1 MYKNITFSCFTTF
14 KNNLPYNCNS
24 IFKNNDEGTMRK
36 IFYSILFLF
45 FLPTFLLSQ
54 NLSITGVIKDSE
66 TEEPLPGATVIV
78 AGSSQGTISDFDG
91 NFTISAPV
99 GASLSFSSLG
109 YQPQLVLVDQDTV
122 LNINLSPNN
131 ELDEI
136 VVVGY
141 GSQKRSNIVGSV
153 ATVNV
158 DKATQNPTTNVSE
171 LLRGRAA
178 GVQVNLGDA
187 RPGGNSNIVIRGNV
201 SVAGGNN
208 PLIIVDGLPFDN
220 LNDIAPEDIQSIEI
234 LKDAVSTSIY
244 GARASNGVILITT
257 KKAKAGYSSFN
268 YSGFVTTQTLTRN
281 FDLYDGQGYYQF
293 RTDAWKARLGLENPP
308 LRFVWNEFELDLI
321 YNDNIVDWEDLALND
336 ALLTS
341 HALSYS
347 SGTEKST
354 VYSSLNYFTQDGIIP
369 NSGFDRLQFKL
380 NYSHQLTDKL
390 NMEGIINI
398 QNADQSRE
406 TGGLFLANLSPIAKP
421 FDDNGDLV
429 KYYFGQE
436 NASAINPLWDQ
447 RESVDET
454 ETNLTDISLRFNY
467 DLLPKLTYSLK
478 TFYRNRNTD
487 QGTYRSSLHSAGD
500 EGNNGIGV
508 LIDTQYKQLLVE
520 HILNYEILTNDTHNL
535 DFTGVHSFDEQNF
548 KYNQLDKSDFVNDAL
563 GYNGL
568 ASNLLSNSRDVW
580 RRRVLSFMGRVRYS
594 LQDKYLVEITTRAD
608 GASVF
613 SDNNKWGLFP
623 ALSAA
628 YKLDQDLNLDSVDQ
642 LKIRLSYGATGNQGI
657 NPLESLGVSNYNPYT
672 FGDTTVSGSTAS
684 SRLRNP
690 NLQWETTTTLNAGV
704 DFGLLSNRVRGT
716 VEYYK
721 SNTTDLLLDRQLAS
735 SSGYTITRF
744 NVGELQNT
752 GFELTLNNSIIRN
765 KDVNLDLGLVWSTNQ
780 NEVIA
785 LTGETQIDPETGAP
799 YFIDITDTSGRRL
812 SIGQSINSLW
822 MPEFAGIYQE
832 ADFLEGS
839 PITPRVGAKP
849 GHIRVIDQNQD
860 GIIDINDNIFINAD
874 PDWYGSINA
883 SLRIKNFDLFMDW
896 YFVQGVTRINSVLSN
911 GEYWKASVN
920 GPVVPYY
927 TADAP
932 STIWPAANAN
942 AAWLKYLNSFAAQ
955 DASYQ
960 RLRTLTVGYNFGDT
974 LNQLLQTKSG
984 RLYFTGTNLLTF
996 TDFLSYSP
1004 EQDLSAGVFPE
1015 TLNMTLGIKLTF

>member
-1 MYKNITFSCFTTF
+1 MQTYVERSMKKTIYFNIITLFF
-14 KNNLPYNCNS
+14 P
-24 IFKNNDEGTMRK
+24 
-36 IFYSILFLF
+36 LFL
-45 FLPTFLLSQ
+45 LAQ
-54 NLSITGVIKDSE
+54 NLSVTGIIRDYGTK
-66 TEEPLPGATVIV
+66 EPLPGATVV
-78 AGSSQGTISDFDG
+78 VVGTTQGTISDFDG
-91 NFTISAPV
+91 NYTISAPS

-109 YQPQLVLVDQDTV
+109 YQTQVVIVGQDET
-122 LNINLSPNN
+122 LDISLLGNN

-234 LKDAVSTSIY
+234 LKDAASTSIY

-257 KKAKAGYSSFN
+257 KRAQEGYSSFN
-268 YSGFVTTQTLTRN
+268 YSGFVTSQTLTRN
-281 FDLYDGQGYYQF
+281 FDIYDGQGFYEF

-321 YNDNIVDWEDLALND
+321 YNDNIVNWEDLALND

-341 HALSYS
+341 HSLSYS

-354 VYSSLNYFTQDGIIP
+354 IYSSLNYFTQDGIIP

-398 QNADQSRE
+398 QNAEQSRE

-467 DLLPKLTYSLK
+467 DILPQLTYSLK
-478 TFYRNRNTD
+478 TFFRNRNTD

-500 EGNNGIGV
+500 EGNNGVGV

-520 HILNYEILTNDTHNL
+520 HILNYEILNNETHNL
-535 DFTGVHSFDEQNF
+535 DFTGVHSYDEQNF

-568 ASNLLSNSRDVW
+568 ASNLLNNSRDVW
-580 RRRVLSFMGRVRYS
+580 RRRVLSFMGRIRYS
-594 LQDKYLVEITTRAD
+594 FQDKYLLEMTTRAD

-642 LKIRLSYGATGNQGI
+642 LKIRLSYGSTGNQGI
-657 NPLESLGVSNYNPYT
+657 NPLESLGVANYNPYT

-690 NLQWETTTTLNAGV
+690 NLQWETTTTLNGGV
-704 DFGLLSNRVRGT
+704 DFGLFSNRVRGT
-716 VEYYK
+716 IEYYK

-752 GFELTLNNSIIRN
+752 GFELTLNNSVIRN
-765 KDVNLDLGLVWSTNQ
+765 KDVNLDLGVVWSTNQ

-812 SIGQSINSLW
+812 SIGQSINSMW
-822 MPEFAGIYQE
+822 MAEYAGIYQE

-860 GIIDINDNIFINAD
+860 GVIDINDNIFINAD

-896 YFVQGVTRINSVLSN
+896 YFVQGVTRVNSVLSN
-911 GEYWKASVN
+911 GEYWKASTN

-927 TADAP
+927 TAENP
-932 STIWPAANAN
+932 STIWPAANAS

-974 LNQLLQTKSG
+974 LNQLFKTKSG

-1004 EQDLSAGVFPE
+1004 EQDLRAGVFPE